1 MSQAALNTRNGDE
14 EEVNSSRR
22 NNGTRL
28 AGILFLL
35 TVLCTVFVSG
45 WVVLGWMEDAQRLPL
60 SKLVLT
66 GERHYTRNDD
76 IRQSILAL
84 GAPGTF
90 MTQDVNIIQSQI
102 ERLPWI
108 KQASVR
114 KQWPDELKIHLV
126 EYVPIARWNDQHMV
140 DAEGNT
146 FSVPT
151 GRADKQVLPMLY
163 GPEGSASEVLQGFRD
178 MGQVLAKD
186 RFTLKEAA
194 MTARRSW
201 QLTLNNDIKL
211 NLGRG
216 DTIKR
221 LARFVELYPV
231 LQQQAQT
238 DGKRI
243 SYVDLVGEVLPD
255 GMVNIIGVGSCP
267 SRGMDKGGVN
277 DLESVVKC
285 VQRAIDQAELMA
297 DCQISSVYLALSG
310 KHISCQNEIG
320 MVPISE
326 EEVTQEDVENVVHTA
341 KSVRVRDE
349 HRVLHVIPQEYA
361 IDYQEG
367 IKNPVGLSGVRMQA
381 KVHLITCHNDMAKN
395 IVKAVERCGLKVDQL
410 IFAGLAASYSVLT
423 EDERELGVC
432 VVDIGGGTMD
442 IAVYTGGALRHTKVI
457 PYAGNVVTSDIAYAF
472 GTPPSDAEAIK
483 VRHGCALGSIV
494 GKDESVEVPSVG
506 GRPPR
511 SLQRQTLAE
520 VIEPR
525 YTELLNL
532 VNEEI
537 LQLQEQLRQQGVKH
551 HLAAGIVLTGGA
563 AQIEGLAACAQRV
576 FHTQVRIGAP
586 LNITGLT
593 DYAQEPYYSTA
604 VGLLHYGKESHL
616 SGEAE
621 VEKRVTASVGSWIKR
636 LNSWLRKEF

>member
-1 MSQAALNTRNGDE
+1 MIKATDR
-14 EEVNSSRR
+14 
-22 NNGTRL
+22 
-28 AGILFLL
+28 
-35 TVLCTVFVSG
+35 
-45 WVVLGWMEDAQRLPL
+45 
-60 SKLVLT
+60 KLVVGL
-66 GERHYTRNDD
+66 E
-76 IRQSILAL
+76 I
-84 GAPGTF
+84 GT
-90 MTQDVNIIQSQI
+90 
-102 ERLPWI
+102 
-108 KQASVR
+108 
-114 KQWPDELKIHLV
+114 
-126 EYVPIARWNDQHMV
+126 
-140 DAEGNT
+140 
-146 FSVPT
+146 
-151 GRADKQVLPMLY
+151 
-163 GPEGSASEVLQGFRD
+163 
-178 MGQVLAKD
+178 AKV
-186 RFTLKEAA
+186 AA
-194 MTARRSW
+194 
-201 QLTLNNDIKL
+201 
-211 NLGRG
+211 
-216 DTIKR
+216 
-221 LARFVELYPV
+221 
-231 LQQQAQT
+231 
-238 DGKRI
+238 
-243 SYVDLVGEVLPD
+243 LVGEVLPD

-285 VQRAIDQAELMA
+285 VQRAIDRAELMA

-410 IFAGLAASYSVLT
+410 IFAGLASSYSVLT

-511 SLQRQTLAE
+511 SLQRQTGRGDRAALYRAAQFGQRRDIA
-520 VIEPR
+520 VAGKASPTR
-525 YTELLNL
+525 
-532 VNEEI
+532 
-537 LQLQEQLRQQGVKH
+537 VKH
-551 HLAAGIVLTGGA
+551 HTAAGIVLTGGA

-616 SGEAE
+616 NGEAE

>member
-1 MSQAALNTRNGDE
+1 MIKATDR
-14 EEVNSSRR
+14 
-22 NNGTRL
+22 
-28 AGILFLL
+28 
-35 TVLCTVFVSG
+35 
-45 WVVLGWMEDAQRLPL
+45 
-60 SKLVLT
+60 KLVVGL
-66 GERHYTRNDD
+66 E
-76 IRQSILAL
+76 I
-84 GAPGTF
+84 GT
-90 MTQDVNIIQSQI
+90 
-102 ERLPWI
+102 
-108 KQASVR
+108 
-114 KQWPDELKIHLV
+114 
-126 EYVPIARWNDQHMV
+126 
-140 DAEGNT
+140 
-146 FSVPT
+146 
-151 GRADKQVLPMLY
+151 
-163 GPEGSASEVLQGFRD
+163 
-178 MGQVLAKD
+178 AKV
-186 RFTLKEAA
+186 AA
-194 MTARRSW
+194 
-201 QLTLNNDIKL
+201 
-211 NLGRG
+211 
-216 DTIKR
+216 
-221 LARFVELYPV
+221 
-231 LQQQAQT
+231 
-238 DGKRI
+238 
-243 SYVDLVGEVLPD
+243 LVGEVLPD

-410 IFAGLAASYSVLT
+410 IFAGLASSYSVLT

-537 LQLQEQLRQQGVKH
+537 LQLQEKLAFAVVREASKRVFGMRHFDVQLLGGMVLNERCIAEMRTGEGKT
-551 HLAAGIVLTGGA
+551 LTATLPAYLNALTGKGVHVVTVNDY
-563 AQIEGLAACAQRV
+563 LAQRDAENN
-576 FHTQVRIGAP
+576 RP
-586 LNITGLT
+586 LFEFLGLT
-593 DYAQEPYYSTA
+593 
-604 VGLLHYGKESHL
+604 VGINLPGMPAPAKREASLHSPSL
-616 SGEAE
+616 APIRS
-621 VEKRVTASVGSWIKR
+621 SDS
-636 LNSWLRKEF
+636 

>member
-1 MSQAALNTRNGDE
+1 MTCEDAG
-14 EEVNSSRR
+14 
-22 NNGTRL
+22 RL
-28 AGILFLL
+28 AQALSSAGPARVVITGI
-35 TVLCTVFVSG
+35 
-45 WVVLGWMEDAQRLPL
+45 EHA
-60 SKLVLT
+60 
-66 GERHYTRNDD
+66 
-76 IRQSILAL
+76 
-84 GAPGTF
+84 
-90 MTQDVNIIQSQI
+90 
-102 ERLPWI
+102 
-108 KQASVR
+108 
-114 KQWPDELKIHLV
+114 
-126 EYVPIARWNDQHMV
+126 
-140 DAEGNT
+140 
-146 FSVPT
+146 
-151 GRADKQVLPMLY
+151 
-163 GPEGSASEVLQGFRD
+163 
-178 MGQVLAKD
+178 GQVSNVCFERGQAPFTVQTAKLGGQRSGTGDVFSAILIADAVNGVPLAKSVA
-186 RFTLKEAA
+186 KA
-194 MTARRSW
+194 SH
-201 QLTLNNDIKL
+201 
-211 NLGRG
+211 
-216 DTIKR
+216 
-221 LARFVELYPV
+221 FV
-231 LQQQAQT
+231 
-238 DGKRI
+238 
-243 SYVDLVGEVLPD
+243 
-255 GMVNIIGVGSCP
+255 
-267 SRGMDKGGVN
+267 GG
-277 DLESVVKC
+277 C

-442 IAVYTGGALRHTKVI
+442 MAVYTGGALRHTKVI

-621 VEKRVTASVGSWIKR
+621 VEKRVSVGSWVKR
-636 LNSWLRKEF
+636 LNNWLRKEF